1 MQTVTEAPKGTPP
14 DARKA
19 SAPVPLPVPTRVVL
33 TVKQLAEQQ
42 PGLTEGGIR
51 WDLFNRDKNGL
62 VAAGAILRR
71 GRKILIDPARYLD
84 WLNENRE
91 RAA

>member
-1 MQTVTEAPKGTPP
+1 MTTTAT
-14 DARKA
+14 A
-19 SAPVPLPVPTRVVL
+19 PLPTPSRTVL

-51 WDLFNRDKNGL
+51 WDLFNRDHNGL
-62 VAAGAILRR
+62 VESGAVMRR
-71 GRKILIDPARYLD
+71 GRKILIDPDLYLD
-84 WLNENRE
+84 WLKDNRE

>member
-14 DARKA
+14 GTRKA
-19 SAPVPLPVPTRVVL
+19 SDPVPLPAPTRVVL

-71 GRKILIDPARYLD
+71 GRKILIDPALYLD